1 LTLENVQNKNELG
14 NLKEHL
20 DNIEKGLQVQ
30 SQRRAR
36 KEQTELKAGEVN
48 ERAKI
53 HESDNFR

>member
-1 LTLENVQNKNELG
+1 VQNKNELG